1 MLYGVSEPDFPINF
15 RAGENTMKNEHTKD
29 KHDGQKSHSAKQERK
44 HTVLVGLLLLALL
57 LTGLNTYQLSILK
70 PMMNAQML
78 QMAQAVP
85 AAGSGSGNAQPVSD
99 VIPQG
104 VPSVYGEEL
113 GVSYDMIDA
122 GNPQGTDAAIRR
134 LAALDQTI
142 TPEGDDLE
150 RYIRIA
156 KQISCEY
163 CCGAPSVIF
172 DNGQAACGCAHSYA
186 MRGIAKYLI
195 TEHADEYSDEEI
207 LAEMGK
213 WKVLF
218 FPQQHMA
225 KAAALEG
232 KGIEVDYVNLASNKY
247 RGIEKGSE
255 QGGMVGGC

>member
-1 MLYGVSEPDFPINF
+1 MRIE
-15 RAGENTMKNEHTKD
+15 KK
-29 KHDGQKSHSAKQERK
+29 
-44 HTVLVGLLLLALL
+44 
-57 LTGLNTYQLSILK
+57 
-70 PMMNAQML
+70 
-78 QMAQAVP
+78 
-85 AAGSGSGNAQPVSD
+85 
-99 VIPQG
+99 
-104 VPSVYGEEL
+104 
-113 GVSYDMIDA
+113 
-122 GNPQGTDAAIRR
+122 IR
-134 LAALDQTI
+134 
-142 TPEGDDLE
+142 
-150 RYIRIA
+150 
-156 KQISCEY
+156 CEY

-232 KGIEVDYVNLASNKY
+232 KGIEADYVNLASNKY